1 MRAQGADIHPS
12 PGRKLEILADAAIK
26 EQTAFGPLRI
36 FELEC
41 VAEPIK
47 TLFIEGRSRQLILA
61 PIARRDI
68 GPARPRLQPVLRAIL
83 RKSGKPD
90 LRGDQLELHPRYRQ
104 ANIERVLALPGSR
117 ERHGL
122 SLGRAK
128 AGQEHDALATGRKSS
143 SCIASNTDCESAAP
157 ANHRTLSLLKTV

>member
-47 TLFIEGRSRQLILA
+47 ALFIEGRSRQLIMA
-61 PIARRDI
+61 PIAGRDI
-68 GPARPRLQPVLRAIL
+68 GPAQPRLQPVLRAMLRKSGKPDLQRNPGLPGFRAIL

-90 LRGDQLELHPRYRQ
+90 LRRGQRELHPPYPPTH
-104 ANIERVLALPGSR
+104 NE
-117 ERHGL
+117 
-122 SLGRAK
+122 
-128 AGQEHDALATGRKSS
+128 
-143 SCIASNTDCESAAP
+143 
-157 ANHRTLSLLKTV
+157 